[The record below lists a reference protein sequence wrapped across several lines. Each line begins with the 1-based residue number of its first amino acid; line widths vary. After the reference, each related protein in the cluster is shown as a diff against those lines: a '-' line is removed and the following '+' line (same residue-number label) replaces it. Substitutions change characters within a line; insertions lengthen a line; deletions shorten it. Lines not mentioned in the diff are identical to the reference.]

1 MGEYFRRRY
10 GAFLGKFAPD
20 KISVLSSDLDRT
32 INSANLVLA
41 GLFPPDDNQIWNSDL
56 LWNPIPVHTVPV
68 NIDHLIT
75 GEKACKLYLK
85 KRDEYE
91 NSTEIRT
98 LKEQHREL
106 FEYLEKHSGQP
117 VQTLE
122 HLKDLQGTLDV
133 EHRLN
138 KT

>member
-1 MGEYFRRRY
+1 M
-10 GAFLGKFAPD
+10 
-20 KISVLSSDLDRT
+20 
-32 INSANLVLA
+32 LA

-98 LKEQHREL
+98 LKEEHHEL